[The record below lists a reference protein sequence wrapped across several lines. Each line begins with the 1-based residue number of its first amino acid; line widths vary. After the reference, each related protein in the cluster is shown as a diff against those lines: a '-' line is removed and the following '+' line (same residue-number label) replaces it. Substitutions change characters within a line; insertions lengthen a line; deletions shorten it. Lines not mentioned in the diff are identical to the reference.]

1 MYTAA
6 IVLHSVL
13 RWVVILLGVLAVARA
28 FSGRSGGRSWTAA
41 DATPGRLYTMAL
53 DVQMVIGLLLYF
65 VFSHILSIAG
75 ADWGEA
81 MGNTAIRYW
90 VVEHLAAMVV
100 AIALAHVGS
109 VRVRKA
115 ATDAARFKQAAL
127 FYGLSLFL
135 VLLASPWP
143 GLPYGR
149 ALLRLW

>member
-1 MYTAA
+1 MYTAT
-6 IVLHSVL
+6 IVLHSLL
-13 RWVVILLGVLAVARA
+13 RWAVILLGLWAVAGA
-28 FSGRSGGRSWTAA
+28 LSGRSSGRRWGAA
-41 DATPGRLYTMAL
+41 DARPGRLYTMAL
-53 DVQMVIGLLLYF
+53 DIQMLLGLLLYF

-75 ADWGEA
+75 ADWGQA
-81 MGNTAIRYW
+81 MGNSAMRYW
-90 VVEHLAAMVV
+90 VVEHLASMVI

-115 ATDAARFKQAAL
+115 TTDAARFKHAAL